1 VILAARTVKRK
12 PAGWID
18 SHTSAVISVEH
29 FAHTTHDPAWSG
41 FRVESR
47 SRRDGRP
54 NAAIS
59 APVSISRPATF
70 SAPAVRLASRSATQI
85 VLGGQLVDTGNLI
98 EIDHLQAAAGD
109 PSSLITALLPTGHR
123 RTSTIAGPPDLM

>member
-1 VILAARTVKRK
+1 VILADRSVKRK

-18 SHTSAVISVEH
+18 SHTSAAIFVEH
-29 FAHTTHDPAWSG
+29 FAHTTHGPAWSG
-41 FRVESR
+41 FRWSRDRVAMTGPTLRSAHPSR
-47 SRRDGRP
+47 SADRP
-54 NAAIS
+54 S
-59 APVSISRPATF
+59 S
-70 SAPAVRLASRSATQI
+70 SAPAVRLASRSATPI

-109 PSSLITALLPTGHR
+109 PSSLITALLPTRHR